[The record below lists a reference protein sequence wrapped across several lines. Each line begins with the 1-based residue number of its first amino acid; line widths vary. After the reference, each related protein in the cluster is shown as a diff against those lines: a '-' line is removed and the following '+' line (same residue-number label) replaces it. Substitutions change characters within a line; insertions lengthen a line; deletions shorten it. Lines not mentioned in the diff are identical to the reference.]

1 MSGRGSLRNQWRSN
15 DETKISKQ
23 DAIKYLERKSF
34 PGWDACSDKPTVS
47 LSDVEYLID
56 LIYSQEAENEPQ
68 KPVVPKFV
76 ADFYESIKDNFEYN
90 VYDLCLQFADVSIKL
105 SGEVREWFDCRKNE
119 PIQTLVKMKLDG
131 YEIEQEKLY
140 TVELLNPNMLGNEHT
155 VLGKNGFKK
164 IVMVRVYGDNWITAK
179 GYHLTESEIKKD
191 FEWAWQFAKPV
202 EEN

>member
-1 MSGRGSLRNQWRSN
+1 MNKQ
-15 DETKISKQ
+15 EAIEKIK
-23 DAIKYLERKSF
+23 DLYRFVMEDGPF
-34 PGWDACSDKPTVS
+34 EV
-47 LSDVEYLID
+47 D
-56 LIYSQEAENEPQ
+56 LINKRQAIDIISQIDEPQ

-202 EEN
+202 EE